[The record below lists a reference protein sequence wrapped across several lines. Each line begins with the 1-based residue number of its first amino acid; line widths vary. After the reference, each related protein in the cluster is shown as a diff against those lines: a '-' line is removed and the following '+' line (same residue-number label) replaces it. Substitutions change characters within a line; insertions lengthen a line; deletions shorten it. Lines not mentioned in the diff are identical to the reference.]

1 MNIVLR
7 WWRAYQAEQARQQ
20 RIVRMVQLLRDSDD
34 DLQRI
39 GRELTTIYAD
49 AMRQA
54 TANSNLRESQE
65 GGDA

>member
-1 MNIVLR
+1 MNRVLW
-7 WWRAYQAEQARQQ
+7 WWRAYQAVQARQQ
-20 RIVRMVQLLRDSDD
+20 RIVHVVQLLRESDD

-39 GRELTTIYAD
+39 GRELTALYAD

-54 TANSNLRESQE
+54 AANDESQE

>member
-20 RIVRMVQLLRDSDD
+20 RIVQVVQLLRESDD

-39 GRELTTIYAD
+39 GRDLTTIYAD

-54 TANSNLRESQE
+54 AANDESQE

>member
-1 MNIVLR
+1 MNLVLR
-7 WWRAYQAEQARQQ
+7 WWRAYQAEQARQR
-20 RIVRMVQLLRDSDD
+20 RIAQMFQLLRESDD

-49 AMRQA
+49 AMRQ
-54 TANSNLRESQE
+54 TAVNGESRE